1 MFVTEATQFCVM
13 AGSTLIQKSE
23 KEIWL
28 NQDSNL
34 GQSDQKLINCAN
46 HYFMAAFEALY
57 DRHFLL
63 LVANEGPETHRGL
76 NNKQNMIVYLQ
87 LIQV

>member
-1 MFVTEATQFCVM
+1 LAEPGFEPGTVR
-13 AGSTLIQKSE
+13 SE
-23 KEIWL
+23 V
-28 NQDSNL
+28 DR
-34 GQSDQKLINCAN
+34 AN

-76 NNKQNMIVYLQ
+76 NILTVDQGVMSGILTGFRLVFDGILMP
-87 LIQV
+87 